1 MTCELR
7 SDGSLSIATSRGEK
21 FHGTPVNPPRE
32 LVDTSRDAFAAYV
45 RDKTQRRKRFY
56 GMLRNTVGDE
66 VEVAMDFVQEDPAS
80 NLCQA
85 VLVFGR
91 NTKRRV
97 ATAWYE
103 GHFHVDDSDHVNG
116 WCIVLRKIRV
126 LGNVP
131 RSGIFNARMRKSE
144 LRMRMAMDGSG
155 NLYAAAP
162 GIDAPG
168 DRLRGMNQEAVE
180 RITFEPVGRRSAETV
195 TDPADTD
202 EQREAKAQAALDR
215 ARWYEKKEL
224 VELAL
229 KYYERA
235 ATEFADL
242 PHGRKAAELLAEMRD
257 RLGLPEHDDNEL

>member
-1 MTCELR
+1 MATR
-7 SDGSLSIATSRGEK
+7 WSGDG
-21 FHGTPVNPPRE
+21 
-32 LVDTSRDAFAAYV
+32 
-45 RDKTQRRKRFY
+45 
-56 GMLRNTVGDE
+56 
-66 VEVAMDFVQEDPAS
+66 FVQEDPDS

-85 VLVFGR
+85 VLALGHGEG
-91 NTKRRV
+91 RRV

-131 RSGIFNARMRKSE
+131 RSGIFNARMQKSE

-180 RITFEPVGRRSAETV
+180 RITFEPVDRRSEEAAAK
-195 TDPADTD
+195 PADTD
-202 EQREAKAQAALDR
+202 EQREAKAQAALNR

-224 VELAL
+224 VDLAL
-229 KYYERA
+229 QYYEQA
-235 ATEFADL
+235 ATEFSDL

-257 RLGLPEHDDNEL
+257 RLGLPEHDEDEL